1 MPSGLLLPPGSPS
14 NPYLLEQIMLRIGS
28 VILLLFT
35 IPSCVHMQK
44 GIDPTEMAV
53 RGSALTKLSS
63 AMQAYVR
70 YTDPLP
76 DLSESA
82 LLAEG
87 TKHDPALLAN
97 LGDYKLRLL
106 VQDRHVVVLM
116 CTRAGDRALLEDAGC
131 TGMLETHRW
140 KQEAAPCEFSS
151 AIKACDTR

>member
-1 MPSGLLLPPGSPS
+1 
-14 NPYLLEQIMLRIGS
+14 MLRIGY
-28 VILLLFT
+28 VIFMLLT
-35 IPSCVHMQK
+35 ISSCVHMQK

-53 RGSALTKLSS
+53 RASALTKLSS

-106 VQDRHVVVLM
+106 VQDRHAVLLM
-116 CTRAGDRALLEDAGC
+116 CTREGDRALLEDAGC
-131 TGMLETHRW
+131 TGTFEAHRW
-140 KQEAAPCEFSS
+140 KQDAAPCEFSS
-151 AIKACDTR
+151 AIKACSQR